1 MEAKQYAAVLT
12 GAMRRL
18 TEEDVTITAER
29 IKQEVFPEAPLEGRP
44 ARCGGHPLTAQTWRS
59 CSSRR

>member
-18 TEEDVTITAER
+18 TEEDLSITAER
-29 IKQEVFPEAPLEGRP
+29 IKQEVFPDLAQEGTHSVQERAVSHAPR
-44 ARCGGHPLTAQTWRS
+44 TQM
-59 CSSRR
+59 